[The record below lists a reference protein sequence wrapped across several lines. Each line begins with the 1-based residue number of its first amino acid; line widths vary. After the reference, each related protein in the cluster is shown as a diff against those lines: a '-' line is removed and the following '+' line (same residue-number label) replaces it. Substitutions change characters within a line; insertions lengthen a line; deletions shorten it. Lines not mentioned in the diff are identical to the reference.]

1 MNSTSNTAVLY
12 AQQRMEQHWYALVQA
27 EQQGASPQMLENL
40 YDMYIRAV
48 EQYNRCAALV
58 QSAQPGS

>member
-1 MNSTSNTAVLY
+1 MNSISKTAVLN

-40 YDMYIRAV
+40 YDMYIQAV
-48 EQYNRCAALV
+48 EHYNRCAAFV
-58 QSAQPGS
+58 QSAQPRS